1 MINPKQVGVYMRYII
16 VSVGIMTMMICGCAT
31 VESDVGES
39 DIITTTNTLVVT
51 GSKLTLDDV
60 PKQLEQP
67 IIPEDKVLTLS
78 DVVNL
83 ALNNNKDTQAAW
95 QYLKM
100 SEEQRSQAGSYYY
113 PTIDVN
119 ANVTKQYTDAN
130 IDVADSELLRYGP
143 GASLAWLIFDFG
155 GRSAGVGYADRLLDA
170 QLANYNQSIQDVLLD
185 SSSGYFELNSAIEVL
200 ASLEIDI
207 TNAVTTLESA
217 QKRMD
222 AKLGTELDVLNA
234 KSKLE
239 QVLYEKATA
248 ESSVQSNHAGLAYV
262 LGLPANIQFDVA
274 PSDKPIDSITNLTV
288 KVDELIEQA
297 MNDRSDLQALEAQKL
312 ASEEQYKV
320 ISSDLYPTF
329 SLGGDASY
337 SWYDV
342 DTGVSYGLEDEISYS
357 AFVKLDWNVFDGFL
371 NTSKRREALYQMENA
386 ETELEQGR
394 LTVSADVWNK
404 YYDMETAVKQFVASS
419 AYLSSSS
426 RAYDLASKSYKNG
439 LISILDL
446 LDSQSDVSLARRQE
460 IQSRNNLFVSFAN
473 LAHATGKL
481 SKDNNLSTDNNKE
494 NK

>member
-1 MINPKQVGVYMRYII
+1 MRYII
-16 VSVGIMTMMICGCAT
+16 VCVGIMTMIICGCAT

-39 DIITTTNTLVVT
+39 DLITTTNTLIVT

-67 IIPEDKVLTLS
+67 IVPEDKVLTLI

-95 QYLKM
+95 QYLKI

-119 ANVTKQYTDAN
+119 ADVTKQYADAN
-130 IDVADSELLRYGP
+130 IDIADSELLSYGP
-143 GASLAWLIFDFG
+143 GASLAWLIYDFG
-155 GRSAGVGYADRLLDA
+155 GRSAGVGYADKLLDV
-170 QLANYNQSIQDVLLD
+170 QLASYNQSIQDVLLD
-185 SSSGYFELNSAIEVL
+185 SSTGYFELNSAIEVL

-207 TNAVTTLESA
+207 TNALATLDAA
-217 QKRMD
+217 QKRMN

-239 QVLYEKATA
+239 QVMYQKATS
-248 ESSVQSNHAGLAYV
+248 ESSVRSAHAGLAYV
-262 LGLPANIQFDVA
+262 LGLPANIQFDVI
-274 PSDKPIDSITNLTV
+274 PVDKPIDSITNMTMN
-288 KVDELIEQA
+288 VDELIEQA
-297 MNDRSDLQALEAQKL
+297 MNDRFDLQALEAQQL
-312 ASEEQYKV
+312 ASKENYKV
-320 ISSDLYPTF
+320 VSSDLYPSL
-329 SLGGDASY
+329 SLGGDAGY

-342 DTGVSYGLEDEISYS
+342 DKSATSIGLEDELSYS
-357 AFVKLDWNVFDGFL
+357 AFLKLDWNVFDGFL

-386 ETELEQGR
+386 KTTLEQGR
-394 LTVSADVWNK
+394 LTASSDVWNK
-404 YYDMETAVKQFVASS
+404 YYDMEAAVKQFTSSS

-446 LDSQSDVSLARRQE
+446 LDAQSDVSLARRQE
-460 IQSRNNLFVSFAN
+460 IESRNNLFVSFAK

-481 SKDNNLSTDNNKE
+481 SKENNLSTDNNKE

>member
-1 MINPKQVGVYMRYII
+1 MRYII
-16 VSVGIMTMMICGCAT
+16 VCVGIMTMIICGCAT

-39 DIITTTNTLVVT
+39 DIITTTNTLIVT

-67 IIPEDKVLTLS
+67 IVPEDKVLTLS

-83 ALNNNKDTQAAW
+83 ALNNNKDTQSAW

-119 ANVTKQYTDAN
+119 ADITKQYADAN
-130 IDVADSELLRYGP
+130 IDIADSELLSYGP
-143 GASLAWLIFDFG
+143 GASLAWLIYDFG
-155 GRSAGVGYADRLLDA
+155 GRSAGVDYADRLLDA

-207 TNAVTTLESA
+207 TNAVTTLEAA

-239 QVLYEKATA
+239 QVMYQKATA
-248 ESSVQSNHAGLAYV
+248 ESSVKSAHAGLAYV
-262 LGLPANIQFDVA
+262 LGLPANIQFDVI
-274 PSDKPIDSITNLTV
+274 PVDKPIDSITNMSV
-288 KVDELIEQA
+288 NVDELIEQA
-297 MNDRSDLQALEAQKL
+297 MSDRSDLQALEAQKL

-320 ISSDLYPTF
+320 VSSDLYPSF
-329 SLGGDASY
+329 SLGGDAGY

-342 DTGVSYGLEDEISYS
+342 DKSATAIGLEDEISYS

-386 ETELEQGR
+386 ETTLEQGR
-394 LTVSADVWNK
+394 LTVSSDVWNK

-426 RAYDLASKSYKNG
+426 RAYDLASKSYNNG

-460 IQSRNNLFVSFAN
+460 IESRNNLFVSFAN

-481 SKDNNLSTDNNKE
+481 SKDNNLSTENNKE